1 MHGIVFQDCL
11 AVYLTCVATFPL
23 LFTNTSTGDI
33 QCLPFAYSLMLT
45 PVFFSYSS
53 IHEMLIELIPRTA
66 LLSYCLFLGQVTVV
80 SSLVM
85 RQCRVCVHVGTETV
99 SPSLRPLPCLHSPS
113 GQHSLG
119 SLLPHGYAL
128 RCHMTH
134 RGTII
139 NQWSTGRLE
148 CHNCT
153 SIR

>member
-1 MHGIVFQDCL
+1 MCGDFSSAIHKYFNRRPTS
-11 AVYLTCVATFPL
+11 VYPL
-23 LFTNTSTGDI
+23 LTLSRSL
-33 QCLPFAYSLMLT
+33 QCSSP
-45 PVFFSYSS
+45 SS

-99 SPSLRPLPCLHSPS
+99 SPSLRPLPYLHSPS

-153 SIR
+153 SINR